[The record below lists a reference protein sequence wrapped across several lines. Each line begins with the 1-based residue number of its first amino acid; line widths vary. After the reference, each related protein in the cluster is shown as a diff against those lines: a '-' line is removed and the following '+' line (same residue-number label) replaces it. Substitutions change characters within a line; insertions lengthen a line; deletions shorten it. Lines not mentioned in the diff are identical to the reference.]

1 MDAAP
6 KQIMHS
12 YLDRALQH
20 FVELLSPARRSS
32 TVSAHSTSSM
42 LKVSQHLL
50 SCCSVQ
56 LAWHHNT
63 LFLTVEFSGLV
74 QSHHLTLS
82 HALAFNACHFSFY
95 ISVTTG
101 LFKLRAAAGSTPA
114 KLLCLILQAAQH
126 RGHGKHRTKC
136 DILWPLRMN
145 HQPSTYL
152 SSALLR
158 S

>member
-63 LFLTVEFSGLV
+63 LFFTVKFSA
-74 QSHHLTLS
+74 SHHLTLS
-82 HALAFNACHFSFY
+82 YALAFNACHFSLY

-101 LFKLRAAAGSTPA
+101 LFTLLAAAGSTPA
-114 KLLCLILQAAQH
+114 KLLCLIFQAAQH
-126 RGHGKHRTKC
+126 RGHGKHQTKC
-136 DILWPLRMN
+136 DILWLLRMN
-145 HQPSTYL
+145 HQPSTYP